1 MKPKQFVIE
10 LAILIALY
18 LFIVIGIRFLLG
30 IFFGN
35 ISLDISPHD
44 TYFSLPFSWINFTL
58 FPFILLTVV
67 VYLIRAIIN
76 RFKKP
81 ILNIIL
87 IISNLF
93 LIILTLEIYKI
104 VLFFEQEAIPAGNGW
119 TIYPPLSALPKQ
131 QPISLLSERPHFDH
145 YVITFII
152 IFMLILVVSSI
163 LTGKNWRTKTNEP
176 TAQ

>member
-1 MKPKQFVIE
+1 MKPKQLVIE

-18 LFIVIGIRFLLG
+18 LFIAIGVRFLLG

-35 ISLDISPHD
+35 ISLDISLHD

-58 FPFILLTVV
+58 FPFTLLTVV
-67 VYLIRAIIN
+67 VYLIRAIIS

-87 IISNLF
+87 IISNLS
-93 LIILTLEIYKI
+93 LIISTLEIYKI
-104 VLFFEQEAIPAGNGW
+104 VLFFEQEATPAAGNGW
-119 TIYPPLSALPKQ
+119 TIYPPLSALPK
-131 QPISLLSERPHFDH
+131 PMPAERPHFDY
-145 YVITFII
+145 YVLSFIS
-152 IFMLILVVSSI
+152 IFMLILVISSI
-163 LTGKNWRTKTNEP
+163 LTGKNWKTKTYEP